1 MIGGILFRSD
11 QQFDVLWNSLLRFTE
26 CLDLTMDMGKTRV
39 WSTHA
44 VARNLGAHQN
54 FTRHCWNSVLQQR
67 LATLPAVWMKLR
79 ASLSPYRF
87 KHTALRMMGWPKA
100 LHGCSVVHVGGCH
113 FKKLRSGAMKGL
125 RPALHLIIQHLLG
138 DPEAWAIMQTIRDA
152 RELGGFVQLEAML
165 ALYGTVPLDL
175 PRNGPT
181 AVLVNRLQ
189 SLGWT
194 IGGNGLIQ
202 DAFGSFNLV
211 SLGFEEL
218 LVRFTLS
225 WGVVLEREVGHRT
238 TMHGST
244 LLICLSCMLHW
255 GNMARVTL
263 PSCVV
268 TWMGPCMSIM
278 VEPSFSMM
286 LPINVRGAQTEMV
299 FVTELGFAPI
309 LLLVVAILPQT
320 SCLPSRNCHCV
331 CLSMVGLSFCQ
342 SGRSM
347 SVICWI
353 HLIRVVALSSRLI
366 MVSQMNGL
374 ICLLMAQHLALRIPN
389 SAIRCMGRHPGY
401 WRSW

>member
-11 QQFDVLWNSLLRFTE
+11 QQFDVLWNSLLRFAE

-44 VARNLGAHQN
+44 DARALFRQGVVQVAHVARNLGAHQN

-125 RPALHLIIQHLLG
+125 RSNKKGANPALHLIIQHLLG

-152 RELGGFVQLEAML
+152 RELGDFDPLEAML

-189 SLGWT
+189 SLG
-194 IGGNGLIQ
+194 
-202 DAFGSFNLV
+202 
-211 SLGFEEL
+211 
-218 LVRFTLS
+218 
-225 WGVVLEREVGHRT
+225 
-238 TMHGST
+238 
-244 LLICLSCMLHW
+244 
-255 GNMARVTL
+255 
-263 PSCVV
+263 
-268 TWMGPCMSIM
+268 
-278 VEPSFSMM
+278 
-286 LPINVRGAQTEMV
+286 
-299 FVTELGFAPI
+299 
-309 LLLVVAILPQT
+309 
-320 SCLPSRNCHCV
+320 
-331 CLSMVGLSFCQ
+331 
-342 SGRSM
+342 
-347 SVICWI
+347 
-353 HLIRVVALSSRLI
+353 
-366 MVSQMNGL
+366 
-374 ICLLMAQHLALRIPN
+374 
-389 SAIRCMGRHPGY
+389 
-401 WRSW
+401 